1 MTGPKV
7 TKKVKTIH
15 VDVDKCNGCRA
26 CEVIC
31 SAYHATP
38 KYSSTNPARSR
49 IRVIRE
55 PIRDI
60 YIPVYAG
67 EYVKA
72 QCSAREKYTIDGKE
86 YDECS
91 FCKAACPSRT
101 DFKEPD
107 TGLPLSCDM
116 CESDPPLEEPMCV
129 KWCHA
134 EALIYEEKEEVVEET
149 VELGKLE
156 LGLESLANE
165 YGLGKVVDAIAR
177 MAHKN

>member
-1 MTGPKV
+1 MTGV
-7 TKKVKTIH
+7 IIKKSAKTIH

-31 SAYHATP
+31 SAFHATP
-38 KYSSTNPARSR
+38 KYSSTNPARAR

-55 PIRDI
+55 PIRDL

-72 QCSAREKYTIDGKE
+72 QCSGKEKYTIDGKV
-86 YDECS
+86 YDECV
-91 FCKAACPSRT
+91 FCKASCPSRS

-107 TGLPLSCDM
+107 SGLPLSCDM

-129 KWCHA
+129 KWCLTD
-134 EALIYEEKEEVVEET
+134 ALTYEEQEEEAEEIM
-149 VELGKLE
+149 EIGKLE

>member
-1 MTGPKV
+1 MGAMIKNT
-7 TKKVKTIH
+7 VKTIRI
-15 VDVDKCNGCRA
+15 DVDKCNGCRS

-38 KYSSTNPARSR
+38 RYSSSNPARSR

-72 QCSAREKYTIDGKE
+72 RCSGKEKYTIDGKE
-86 YDECS
+86 YDECV
-91 FCKAACPSRT
+91 FCKASCPSRS

-107 TGLPLSCDM
+107 SGLPLSCDM
-116 CESDPPLEEPMCV
+116 CESDPPLDEPMCV
-129 KWCHA
+129 QWCLND
-134 EALIYEEKEEVVEET
+134 ALIYEVREEEVEEQASPD
-149 VELGKLE
+149 KLE
-156 LGLESLANE
+156 TGLESLANE
-165 YGLGKVVDAIAR
+165 YGLGRIVDVIAR